1 VALAFPGDTDALLA
15 SEVDE
20 IAWHPLGQLAAQI
33 AFLHAH
39 GVCDALLI
47 GKIPKLHLVRDF
59 ARLAPDAR
67 ALALLR
73 DLRTRSD
80 DGILGAIAD
89 ELGREQIV
97 LRRQTEL
104 LPEWVAS
111 EGVLGAVAPD
121 DAQRADIAFAW
132 PLARALGAVDVGQT
146 VVVRDRAVMAL
157 EAIEGTDEAV
167 RRGGALAGSG
177 AVVLKVAKP
186 RQDPR
191 FDVPAVGPDTIAAL
205 VTGKAAV
212 LAVEAFATL
221 LVDREQLIAAADA
234 AGIALVGVVEPPSAA
249 AP

>member
-1 VALAFPGDTDALLA
+1 MVALAFPGDTDAALA

-20 IAWHPLGQLAAQI
+20 IAWHPLGQLEAQI

-39 GVCDALLI
+39 GVRDALMI
-47 GKIPKLHLVRDF
+47 GKVPKLHLVRDF
-59 ARLAPDAR
+59 ARLAPR
-67 ALALLR
+67 RTCTALLR

-89 ELGREQIV
+89 ELGREKIV

-104 LPEWVAS
+104 LRDWVAS

-167 RRGGALAGSG
+167 RRGGRS
-177 AVVLKVAKP
+177 P
-186 RQDPR
+186 DPAR
-191 FDVPAVGPDTIAAL
+191 
-205 VTGKAAV
+205 
-212 LAVEAFATL
+212 
-221 LVDREQLIAAADA
+221 
-234 AGIALVGVVEPPSAA
+234 SC
-249 AP
+249 